1 MKKERRFYHD
11 RSNSIKTT
19 ELRYTQVG
27 EYYFPDIRL
36 KGNVRPIRR
45 WGRMKR
51 DYLRAHREMLYSDL
65 VLTGRLWPMLNEIDD
80 TADSRLDH
88 LMRQMMRKE
97 EVTEELK
104 RADQMLWIQKMM
116 EIRHRAEEVVLA
128 ELIYD
133 DV

>member
-1 MKKERRFYHD
+1 MQGADNYIDWYANQEALFED
-11 RSNSIKTT
+11 
-19 ELRYTQVG
+19 
-27 EYYFPDIRL
+27 DI
-36 KGNVRPIRR
+36 
-45 WGRMKR
+45 
-51 DYLRAHREMLYSDL
+51 
-65 VLTGRLWPMLNEIDD
+65 NEIDD

>member
-1 MKKERRFYHD
+1 MD

-128 ELIYD
+128 ELTND

>member
-1 MKKERRFYHD
+1 MD

-65 VLTGRLWPMLNEIDD
+65 VLSEKLYPHLLEIQQS
-80 TADSRLDH
+80 AENR
-88 LMRQMMRKE
+88 MAQMMQALQK
-97 EVTEELK
+97 TQPAPDK
-104 RADQMLWIQKMM
+104 KSDQMGWVQHMNSLRAQ
-116 EIRHRAEEVVLA
+116 AEEIVTA
-128 ELIYD
+128 ELITS
-133 DV
+133 

>member
-1 MKKERRFYHD
+1 MD

-65 VLTGRLWPMLNEIDD
+65 VITGRLWPMLNEIDD

>member
-1 MKKERRFYHD
+1 MD
-11 RSNSIKTT
+11 RSNSINTT

>member
-1 MKKERRFYHD
+1 
-11 RSNSIKTT
+11 
-19 ELRYTQVG
+19 
-27 EYYFPDIRL
+27 
-36 KGNVRPIRR
+36 
-45 WGRMKR
+45 MKR

-88 LMRQMMRKE
+88 LMLQMMRKE

>member
-1 MKKERRFYHD
+1 MD

-27 EYYFPDIRL
+27 GYYFPDIRL

-80 TADSRLDH
+80 TADSCLDH

>member
-1 MKKERRFYHD
+1 MD
-11 RSNSIKTT
+11 RSNSIKTK

>member
-1 MKKERRFYHD
+1 MD

-80 TADSRLDH
+80 TAASRLDH

>member
-1 MKKERRFYHD
+1 MD
-11 RSNSIKTT
+11 RSNSSKTT

-27 EYYFPDIRL
+27 EYYYPDISL
-36 KGNVRPIRR
+36 KGDVRPLRR

-51 DYLRAHREMLYSDL
+51 DYLREHREMLYSDL
-65 VLTGRLWPMLNEIDD
+65 ILTGRLWPMLNEIDD

-104 RADQMLWIQKMM
+104 RADQMLWIQKKM

>member
-1 MKKERRFYHD
+1 MD
-11 RSNSIKTT
+11 RSNSSKTT

-27 EYYFPDIRL
+27 EYYYPDIRL
-36 KGNVRPIRR
+36 KGNVRPLRR

-51 DYLRAHREMLYSDL
+51 DYLRQHREMLYSDL

-88 LMRQMMRKE
+88 LMRQMMRKQ
-97 EVTEELK
+97 EVTEKLK
-104 RADQMLWIQKMM
+104 RADQMLWIQKKM

>member
-1 MKKERRFYHD
+1 
-11 RSNSIKTT
+11 
-19 ELRYTQVG
+19 
-27 EYYFPDIRL
+27 
-36 KGNVRPIRR
+36 
-45 WGRMKR
+45 
-51 DYLRAHREMLYSDL
+51 MLYSDL

>member
-1 MKKERRFYHD
+1 
-11 RSNSIKTT
+11 
-19 ELRYTQVG
+19 
-27 EYYFPDIRL
+27 
-36 KGNVRPIRR
+36 
-45 WGRMKR
+45 
-51 DYLRAHREMLYSDL
+51 MLYSDL

-88 LMRQMMRKE
+88 LMRQLMRKE

-104 RADQMLWIQKMM
+104 RTDQLLWIQKMT

-133 DV
+133 DVR

>member
-1 MKKERRFYHD
+1 MD

>member
-1 MKKERRFYHD
+1 
-11 RSNSIKTT
+11 
-19 ELRYTQVG
+19 
-27 EYYFPDIRL
+27 
-36 KGNVRPIRR
+36 
-45 WGRMKR
+45 MKR

>member
-1 MKKERRFYHD
+1 MD

-116 EIRHRAEEVVLA
+116 EIRRRAEEVVLA

>member
-1 MKKERRFYHD
+1 MD

-104 RADQMLWIQKMM
+104 RADQMLWIQKTM
-116 EIRHRAEEVVLA
+116 EITHRAEEVVLA

>member
-1 MKKERRFYHD
+1 MD
-11 RSNSIKTT
+11 RSNSSKTT

-27 EYYFPDIRL
+27 EYYFPIIRL
-36 KGNVRPIRR
+36 KGNVRPLRR

-51 DYLRAHREMLYSDL
+51 DYLREHREMLYSDL
-65 VLTGRLWPMLNEIDD
+65 VLTGRLRPMLNEIDD

-88 LMRQMMRKE
+88 LMGQMMRKE
-97 EVTEELK
+97 GVTEELK

-116 EIRHRAEEVVLA
+116 EIRHRVEEVVLA

-133 DV
+133 DAR

>member
-1 MKKERRFYHD
+1 MD

-104 RADQMLWIQKMM
+104 RA
-116 EIRHRAEEVVLA
+116 EEVVLA